1 LKTAYLILAHA
12 NPKQLER
19 LVDRLVFPGVD
30 IYIHIDKKANF
41 SHFEFLK
48 QRPYLFFVKERVKV
62 AWGAYSIVQATV
74 NGLKQIESTGI
85 SYNIVHLISGQDYPL
100 KTNQEIQDFFAAN
113 KDKAFMHTLDVATEW
128 QEAIPR
134 VEYYHFTNFS
144 FAGKFR
150 LEKFFRKLLPK
161 RKMPGNLIAVGRS
174 QWFSITME
182 HLSYIL
188 KYMDEHPE
196 FVRFFNLTWAPDE
209 IVFQTILFDSPFK
222 SQMINENMRYI
233 DWTGGGA
240 SPKTLTIDDKNPM
253 ANSGM
258 LFARKFDQNTDASI
272 LDWIDQELLGWK
284 PV

>member
-1 LKTAYLILAHA
+1 MKTAYLILAHT

-19 LVDRLVFPGVD
+19 LVDRLAFSGVD
-30 IYIHIDKKANF
+30 IYIHLDKKADIT
-41 SHFEFLK
+41 HFEFLK
-48 QRPYLFFVKERVKV
+48 QRQYLFFVKERVKV

-74 NGLKQIESTGI
+74 NGLKQIAATGI
-85 SYNIVHLISGQDYPL
+85 AYDIVHLLSGQDYPL
-100 KTNQEIQDFFAAN
+100 KTNQEISDFFAAN
-113 KDKAFMHTLDVATEW
+113 KEKAFMHTLDVATEW

-144 FAGKFR
+144 FIGKFR

-174 QWFSITME
+174 QWFSITLE
-182 HLSYIL
+182 HVKYIL
-188 KYMDEHPE
+188 QYMDEHPE

-209 IVFQTILFDSPFK
+209 IVFQTILFASPFK
-222 SQMINENMRYI
+222 SQMLNDNMRYI
-233 DWTGGGA
+233 DWSGGGA
-240 SPKTLTIDDKNPM
+240 SPKNLNLADSETL
-253 ANSGM
+253 ASSGKI
-258 LFARKFDQNTDASI
+258 FARKFNQDTDANL

>member
-1 LKTAYLILAHA
+1 MNTAYLILAHA

-19 LVDRLVFPGVD
+19 LVDRLAFPGVD
-30 IYIHIDKKANF
+30 IYIHIDKKADIT
-41 SHFEFLK
+41 HFEFLK

-74 NGLKQIESTGI
+74 NGLKQIDSTGI
-85 SYNIVHLISGQDYPL
+85 AYDIVHLVSGQDYPL
-100 KTNQEIQDFFAAN
+100 KTNQEINDFFAAN
-113 KDKAFMHTLDVATEW
+113 KSKAFMHTLDVATEW

-182 HLSYIL
+182 HLRYIL
-188 KYMDEHPE
+188 QYMDEHPE

-209 IVFQTILFDSPFK
+209 IVFQTILFASPFK
-222 SQMINENMRYI
+222 SQMVNDNMRYI
-233 DWTGGGA
+233 DWSGGGA
-240 SPKTLTIDDKNPM
+240 SPKTLTMDDSNSM
-253 ANSGM
+253 ANSGK
-258 LFARKFDQNTDASI
+258 LFARKFNQETDANV

>member
-1 LKTAYLILAHA
+1 MKTAYLILAHA

-19 LVDRLVFPGVD
+19 LVDRLASSGVD
-30 IYIHIDKKANF
+30 LYIHIDKKADF
-41 SHFEFLK
+41 THFEFLK
-48 QRPYLFFVKERVKV
+48 QRPYLFFIKDRVKV

-85 SYNIVHLISGQDYPL
+85 AYDIVHLISGQDYPI
-100 KTNQEIQDFFAAN
+100 KSNQEIEDFFAAN

-188 KYMDEHPE
+188 QYMEEHPE

-209 IVFQTILFDSPFK
+209 IVFQTILFASPFK
-222 SQMINENMRYI
+222 SQMVNDNMRYI
-233 DWTGGGA
+233 DWSGGGA
-240 SPKTLTIDDKNPM
+240 SPKTLTMDDSNSM
-253 ANSGM
+253 ANSGK
-258 LFARKFDQNTDASI
+258 LFARKFNQDLDSGI

>member
-1 LKTAYLILAHA
+1 MNTAYLILAHA

-19 LVDRLVFPGVD
+19 LVDRLAFPGVD
-30 IYIHIDKKANF
+30 IYIHIDKKADF
-41 SHFEFLK
+41 THFEFLK
-48 QRPYLFFVKERVKV
+48 QRTYLFFIKERVKV

-85 SYNIVHLISGQDYPL
+85 AYDIVHLISGQDYPL
-100 KTNQEIQDFFAAN
+100 KSNQEISDFFASN

-174 QWFSITME
+174 QWFSINME
-182 HLSYIL
+182 HLRYIL
-188 KYMDEHPE
+188 QYMDEHPE

-209 IVFQTILFDSPFK
+209 IVFQTILFASPFK
-222 SQMINENMRYI
+222 TQMVNDNMRYI
-233 DWTGGGA
+233 DWSGGGA
-240 SPKTLTIDDKNPM
+240 SPKTLTMDDKYSM
-253 ANSGM
+253 ANSGK
-258 LFARKFDQNTDASI
+258 LFARKFNQETDAKV

-284 PV
+284 PA